1 MGAGVIGVRT
11 DERHISGS
19 TTAVIVRYV
28 ERVVG
33 IAAVTDLMERAGDGR
48 SLSEVVDVAGWTSY
62 SQACALLEAARHVTA
77 DADCGFRIGEEMLR
91 QHAGTEVAALLRS
104 LGSPEELL
112 RNVAASGSKYS
123 TVTQLEAVEVGP
135 TTATITARASSGFD
149 RHPLFCDYT
158 AGFLSQAPA
167 LFGMDAA
174 TVEEVECQRQG
185 AQMCRYVL
193 RWDPSTSVAGD
204 PVRQVAHLEA
214 QLVALT
220 ERFEALQA
228 TAGELVS
235 ATDVETLL
243 AGVARRAGLA
253 VRAPGYVLAVRLPGE
268 ESLRVHDEGIEAS
281 ELDRIVGEISSDP
294 PGPARSGRLV
304 VDVASAHHHYGRLA
318 ALYPSGSEFFT
329 HERRLLVAYAAQAAA
344 ALDTAT
350 ALREV
355 TRRNETARDLL
366 RLSTELADVA
376 SGDDVAPRIAAAV
389 PSVIDCDY
397 ANVYLWDPST
407 RLLRMRG
414 SVGLPE
420 SAEKVFRALAIAPAD
435 TPVIQRILD
444 ERTPHFL
451 NPSMDDPFLRALLEL
466 AASEATVIV
475 PIAAR
480 EEFFGV
486 VTAGVHAGPERLH
499 ADGHVVERLQGLAAQ
514 AAVALQNARLLDE
527 VSHRSLHD
535 PLSGLPNR
543 TLLRDR
549 LTHALL
555 QARRSAQ
562 HVGVIYVDLDGF
574 KQINDAHGHA
584 TGDKVIV
591 RVAERIRAAL
601 RPGDTVAR
609 VGGDEFVIVLPDMAD
624 DSRCGIV
631 ASKVLAEVRRPML
644 VESRVFEVTASVG
657 AVAGVGCDSYDTLL
671 QRADVAMYDAKR
683 AGRNTHVIA
692 PASGAQHH
700 QPPGAPAHP

>member
-1 MGAGVIGVRT
+1 VRN

-33 IAAVTDLMERAGDGR
+33 PGAVPDLMAIAGEGC
-48 SLSEVVDVAGWTSY
+48 SLSAMVDVAGWTSY
-62 SQACALLEAARHVTA
+62 SRACALLEAARHVT
-77 DADCGFRIGEEMLR
+77 DDVDCGFRIGEEMLR

-112 RNVAASGSKYS
+112 RNIAATGSKYS
-123 TVTQLEAVEVGP
+123 TITHLEALEVS
-135 TTATITARASSGFD
+135 TTSATITACVSGEFS
-149 RHPLFCDYT
+149 RHRLFCDYT
-158 AGFLSQAPA
+158 AGFLSQAPV
-167 LFGMDAA
+167 LFGMEPA

-185 AQMCRYVL
+185 DPMCRYEV
-193 RWDPSTSVAGD
+193 RWDPLTADAAD
-204 PVRQVAHLEA
+204 PARQIAHLEA
-214 QLVALT
+214 QLVGLT

-228 TAGELVS
+228 TAGELIS

-243 AGVARRAGLA
+243 ARIARRAGLA
-253 VRAPGYVLAVRLPGE
+253 VRAPGHVLAVRLPGE
-268 ESLRVHDEGIEAS
+268 ESLRVHDEGVDAS
-281 ELDRIVGEISSDP
+281 ELDQLVAEISAEQ
-294 PGPARSGRLV
+294 GGGAERGRLV

-318 ALYPSGSEFFT
+318 ALYPTGSEFFA

-355 TRRNETARDLL
+355 TRRNQTARDLL
-366 RLSTELADVA
+366 RLSMELAEVA

-397 ANVYLWDPST
+397 ANVYLWDPSA
-407 RLLRMRG
+407 RLLRLRG
-414 SVGLPE
+414 SVGLRE
-420 SAEKVFRALAIAPAD
+420 NAEKVFRALAIAPAD
-435 TPVIQRILD
+435 TPVIQAILD
-444 ERTPHFL
+444 DHTPRFIDL
-451 NPSMDDPFLRALLEL
+451 GMDDPFLRALLEL

-480 EEFFGV
+480 EECFGV
-486 VTAGVHAGPERLH
+486 VTAGVYSGPERLQ

-535 PLSGLPNR
+535 PLTGLPNR

-555 QARRSAQ
+555 QARRSGSR
-562 HVGVIYVDLDGF
+562 VGVIYVDLDGF

-584 TGDKVIV
+584 TGDHVIV
-591 RVAERIRAAL
+591 NAAQRIRSIL

-624 DSRCGIV
+624 ASRCGIV
-631 ASKVLAEVRRPML
+631 ARKVLSAVRRPMP
-644 VESRVFEVTASVG
+644 VEGHVFEVTASVG
-657 AVAGVGCDSYDTLL
+657 AVAGLGGDSYDTLL
-671 QRADVAMYDAKR
+671 QRADVAMYEAKR
-683 AGRNTHVIA
+683 AGRNTHVVA
-692 PASGAQHH
+692 PASGALGHLS
-700 QPPGAPAHP
+700 PGPPAHR